1 MVEKNST
8 GFADL
13 EKLNRWR
20 RYQATLSFVLCAAVK
35 KICPQARVR
44 IEHSISNGLYFIID
58 ENITYSGMRSL
69 ETVMK
74 EIINQGHQI
83 RKKVYPKTKA
93 RALFVRHGQKDK
105 VHLIENTPRQNVPVY
120 SLLGI
125 HDTYAVPP
133 FSSTSSVPLFGIERF
148 SPGFVLMLPTWH
160 DLSTMPAYTP
170 QPKLARI
177 FNEYEN
183 WAHILGIDTVGE
195 LNQSIKKGRGPEI
208 VKVSEALHEKKI
220 VYIADRIVRER
231 ERLVLV
237 AGPSSAGKTTFTKR
251 LSIQLL
257 VNGITPLIISSDDYF
272 LPHSQ
277 TPRDASGQMD
287 FESIHAVDIPLLN
300 DHLWRIIEGQG
311 VTLPRFNFHTGRRN
325 KGERV
330 TLPENGVILLE
341 GIHCLNETL
350 TYKIP
355 KPIKFKIYVSALTQ
369 LNIDDH
375 NRISTTDTRML
386 RRITR
391 DTQFRGYNILGV
403 LERWSR
409 VRCGEERNIYPF
421 QEESDEMF
429 NSALIYEPSIMRK
442 SCLPLLKRVK
452 KKHPAYEETKRLS
465 DFLDLFVDLE
475 KRDIPSNSILC
486 EFIGGSSFVY

>member
-1 MVEKNST
+1 MVDKDST

-20 RYQATLSFVLCAAVK
+20 SYQATLSFVLCAAVK

-44 IEHSISNGLYFIID
+44 IEHSISNGLYIMID

-69 ETVMK
+69 ETEMK

-83 RKKVYPKTKA
+83 RKKVYTKTRA
-93 RALFVRHGQKDK
+93 RALFARHGQKDK
-105 VHLIENTPRQNVPVY
+105 VHFIENTPRQNFAVY

-133 FSSTSSVPLFGIERF
+133 FDSTSSVPLFGIERF
-148 SPGFVLMLPTWH
+148 SPGFVLMVPTWH
-160 DLSTMPAYTP
+160 DLSTMPVYTP

-277 TPRDASGQMD
+277 TPRDSSGQMD

-300 DHLWRIIEGQG
+300 DHLWRIIEGQE
-311 VTLPRFNFHTGRRN
+311 VTIPRFNFHTGRRN
-325 KGERV
+325 KGEKV
-330 TLPENGVILLE
+330 VLPENGVILLE

-386 RRITR
+386 RRIAR
-391 DTQFRGYNILGV
+391 DTQFRGYNIIGV

-442 SCLPLLKRVK
+442 SCLPLLKSVN
-452 KKHPAYEETKRLS
+452 KKHPAYEEAKRLS
-465 DFLDLFVDLE
+465 DFLDLFVDLQD
-475 KRDIPSNSILC
+475 RDIPSNSILC